1 MLAVSL
7 LDLGQGLG
15 VQESAHAVS
24 GHEGEAGLEEIQ
36 TTERRELVEHHQ
48 ELVFAALGAICVEL
62 LVQPAPDLVE
72 DQAHE
77 RLGPRN
83 VRWRSNFIERDGV
96 AGLGH
101 LGNETG
107 KASCRDRGGQY
118 EK

>member
-7 LDLGQGLG
+7 LDLVQGLRD
-15 VQESAHAVS
+15 QESAHAVS

-48 ELVFAALGAICVEL
+48 ELVFAALGAICLEL
-62 LVQPAPDLVE
+62 LGQPAPDLVE

-83 VRWRSNFIERDGV
+83 VRWRNNYIERDGV
-96 AGLGH
+96 VGLDQI
-101 LGNETG
+101 GNVPVRSEEH
-107 KASCRDRGGQY
+107 KS
-118 EK
+118 ELKSLM